1 MQKISILA
9 KDKPLLL
16 FFALAYGLA
25 WLAWLPLVLSRSGI
39 GILPFDLSLW
49 TILPGSYAPLVA
61 ACIVQW
67 TSARNLRIARLLP
80 SPGRALLALALGW
93 LLIALAFIFLP
104 SIYLTGGSIR
114 GFDWAALVIYAHS
127 GPQALLMA
135 GPIGEEPGWRGFALP
150 KLQARFGPVPAV
162 LLLGVVW
169 ALWHAP
175 LFLVPSWGGTSPW
188 VFSVL
193 VVGLSLFMGLCFNLS
208 NGSIVVTVLLHA
220 VFNASSPVLG
230 AFLGHAS
237 ATANISPEVIL
248 ALSFTLVAFVLIV
261 LSGGRLGLLRRPTQN
276 GA

>member
-67 TSARNLRIARLLP
+67 ASARNLRIARLFP

-114 GFDWAALVIYAHS
+114 DFDWAAVAIYAHS

-162 LLLGVVW
+162 LLLGMAW
-169 ALWHAP
+169 ALWHVP

-193 VVGLSLFMGLCFNLS
+193 LVGLSVFMGLCFNLS
-208 NGSIVVTVLLHA
+208 NGSIVVAVLLHA

-230 AFLGHAS
+230 AFLGNAS
-237 ATANISPEVIL
+237 VTARISPEVIL

-261 LSGGRLGLLRRPTQN
+261 LTGGRLGLRCGPTQK